1 MVALMRFCTIL
12 AVFERIWLIEVSNRG
27 QMGSR
32 IEGSISC
39 ICVHKNG
46 CVLMALCSAPQNQR
60 RPSAWPGHV
69 AFQMHRGQSVTS
81 CVGAYAFNRAP
92 LLLDLT
98 DGNVHHLLQIHDEEL
113 VVWESLTPQQAYVKQ
128 AEVLQEMSRLHP
140 GPALRR
146 LGNIPEEEQVPMK
159 KCRGLRPSSGLA
171 EQLESVVP
179 FMPDHERVSCA
190 REIITAKLHIP

>member
-1 MVALMRFCTIL
+1 MFWANLQALLRS
-12 AVFERIWLIEVSNRG
+12 AANRAG
-27 QMGSR
+27 V
-32 IEGSISC
+32 IYE
-39 ICVHKNG
+39 HKQSEQQKEAYRHAN
-46 CVLMALCSAPQNQR
+46 PDPTRNQR